1 MKSTL
6 EGSCRVDRARQ
17 LHLELRTLLERS
29 DKVAVDISQVTACD
43 LSLIQVLCAGKKA
56 AARQGQSLIIQGPV
70 SQAFEIMVRR
80 SGLADACRL
89 CTVEHCINKE
99 VFHGQDHSDRG

>member
-1 MKSTL
+1 
-6 EGSCRVDRARQ
+6 
-17 LHLELRTLLERS
+17 
-29 DKVAVDISQVTACD
+29 
-43 LSLIQVLCAGKKA
+43 
-56 AARQGQSLIIQGPV
+56 
-70 SQAFEIMVRR
+70 MVRR